1 MKITIHNYKNTSPN
15 CENTTWIW
23 IEYYYGIIK
32 RYYTI
37 YSMHL
42 PCDVE
47 ANDNFLCF
55 ENYYYLHYCI
65 PCTKT
70 ILDIAPIDVAI
81 RKNDSFFLFFKESL
95 VPSKSHK
102 VNFKPR
108 EYITS
113 LHLLSHFILSPRT
126 HCNRESRPSRI
137 PITTILMVC
146 QRALDMMV
154 SPSSPRCSLDFSFVV
169 FSATMQSWFLI
180 RIVELFWPMR
190 SGCYLSSWRIVARCQ
205 HTLAEPLAPFPLML
219 CLTASAV
226 GTSVQ
231 PWQPW
236 GIGDSLPNSSW
247 EVLLAMRSIFKVY
260 HFLSWFFD

>member
-1 MKITIHNYKNTSPN
+1 
-15 CENTTWIW
+15 
-23 IEYYYGIIK
+23 
-32 RYYTI
+32 
-37 YSMHL
+37 
-42 PCDVE
+42 
-47 ANDNFLCF
+47 
-55 ENYYYLHYCI
+55 
-65 PCTKT
+65 
-70 ILDIAPIDVAI
+70 
-81 RKNDSFFLFFKESL
+81 

-154 SPSSPRCSLDFSFVV
+154 SPSSPRCSLDFS
-169 FSATMQSWFLI
+169 ATMQSWFLI

-190 SGCYLSSWRIVARCQ
+190 SSCYLSSWRIVARCQ

-219 CLTASAV
+219 CLIASAV

-236 GIGDSLPNSSW
+236 GIGDVVAKLKLGGSVSWQWDPFLRYIISFLGSLIRLFHVQMNY
-247 EVLLAMRSIFKVY
+247 SIRFSLDL
-260 HFLSWFFD
+260 FLCALDSKCTLS

>member
-1 MKITIHNYKNTSPN
+1 
-15 CENTTWIW
+15 
-23 IEYYYGIIK
+23 
-32 RYYTI
+32 
-37 YSMHL
+37 
-42 PCDVE
+42 
-47 ANDNFLCF
+47 
-55 ENYYYLHYCI
+55 
-65 PCTKT
+65 
-70 ILDIAPIDVAI
+70 
-81 RKNDSFFLFFKESL
+81 

-146 QRALDMMV
+146 QRVLDMMV

-190 SGCYLSSWRIVARCQ
+190 SSCYLSSWRIVARCQ

-226 GTSVQ
+226 ACNTSFGGTSSCNLDSHGELGIRCQTQVGRFC
-231 PWQPW
+231 WQWDPFLRYIISFL
-236 GIGDSLPNSSW
+236 GSLIRLFHFQMNYSILFSLDLFLCALDS
-247 EVLLAMRSIFKVY
+247 KCT
-260 HFLSWFFD
+260 LS

>member
-1 MKITIHNYKNTSPN
+1 
-15 CENTTWIW
+15 
-23 IEYYYGIIK
+23 
-32 RYYTI
+32 
-37 YSMHL
+37 
-42 PCDVE
+42 
-47 ANDNFLCF
+47 
-55 ENYYYLHYCI
+55 
-65 PCTKT
+65 
-70 ILDIAPIDVAI
+70 
-81 RKNDSFFLFFKESL
+81 

-146 QRALDMMV
+146 QRVLDMMV

-219 CLTASAV
+219 CLIASAV

-236 GIGDSLPNSSW
+236 GIGDVVAKLKLGGSVSWQWDPFLRYIISFLGSLIRLFHVQMNY
-247 EVLLAMRSIFKVY
+247 SIRFSLDL
-260 HFLSWFFD
+260 FLCALDSKCTLS

>member
-1 MKITIHNYKNTSPN
+1 
-15 CENTTWIW
+15 
-23 IEYYYGIIK
+23 
-32 RYYTI
+32 
-37 YSMHL
+37 
-42 PCDVE
+42 
-47 ANDNFLCF
+47 
-55 ENYYYLHYCI
+55 
-65 PCTKT
+65 
-70 ILDIAPIDVAI
+70 
-81 RKNDSFFLFFKESL
+81 

-154 SPSSPRCSLDFSFVV
+154 SPSSPRCSLDFS
-169 FSATMQSWFLI
+169 ATMQSWFLI

-190 SGCYLSSWRIVARCQ
+190 SSCYLSSWRIVARCQ

-219 CLTASAV
+219 CLIASAV

-236 GIGDSLPNSSW
+236 GIGDVVAKLKLGGSVGN
-247 EVLLAMRSIFKVY
+247 EI
-260 HFLSWFFD
+260 HF